1 MKNTKLVWR
10 LSDRPTPQAVID
22 LTNSGLITKE
32 EAKEI
37 LFSLETDDTREKKSL
52 ESEIKFLRELVAKL
66 SSPSIIV
73 QTIREVQKP
82 YYHQPWYQ
90 PYQTWSTAIGSN
102 AGALTTTSTNTL
114 NNSQMLTSSTNPLQ
128 MMATQSAQNFSEI
141 KTF

>member
-10 LSDRPTPQAVID
+10 LSDRPTPQSVID

-37 LFSLETDDTREKKSL
+37 LFSLETDDTRDKKSL
-52 ESEIKFLRELVAKL
+52 ESEIKFLRDLVAKL
-66 SSPSIIV
+66 STPQVIL

-82 YYHQPWYQ
+82 YYQQPWYQ
-90 PYQTWSTAIGSN
+90 PYISWTNAISG
-102 AGALTTTSTNTL
+102 GFTGGTTFTSTTGSATAL
-114 NNSQMLTSSTNPLQ
+114 NASLNSQSQTLLSNQ
-128 MMATQSAQNFSEI
+128 ANFSDI